1 VKKWSKKGLLVFEF
15 IDVEQN
21 SDEWFEL
28 RAGRLT
34 SSKLGVVMANYGKA
48 FGEPAKK
55 YAVNIAIEQIT
66 GEPIPSTF
74 TNAHMERGHEQEP
87 IARELYE
94 NNTFS
99 DVTNGGFFDCGF
111 IGCSPDGMV
120 YDDGVIEIKSV
131 IASVQFANVKRGSVD
146 PAYYWQ
152 CVGNL
157 KFTGRQW
164 LDFVSYS
171 SEFPVDRQLFVYRI
185 YAADLA
191 AEFDKINMRVNE
203 FKNLVAQS
211 KEIILNS

>member
-1 VKKWSKKGLLVFEF
+1 MYEF

-28 RAGRLT
+28 RSGKLT
-34 SSKLGVVMANYGKA
+34 SSKLGIVMANYGKA

-66 GEPIPSTF
+66 GEPIASTF

-99 DVTNGGFFDCGF
+99 DVTNGGFFDCDF
-111 IGCSPDGMV
+111 VGCSPDGMV

-131 IASVQFANVKRGSVD
+131 IASVQFANVKRGKVD

-164 LDFVSYS
+164 LDFISYS
-171 SEFPVDRQLFVYRI
+171 SEFPVDKQLFVHRI
-185 YAADLA
+185 YAADLQDD
-191 AEFDKINMRVNE
+191 FNKIDSRVCD
-203 FKNLVAQS
+203 FKNLVAEC
-211 KEIILNS
+211 KEIILNN